1 MFATAFARF
10 TRIAAG
16 PLAEVAPAG
25 RRFQLAAPDVPV
37 LIFDDATGGVIDLD
51 LRGTDS
57 EILARLPVLP
67 QQAAARAPGRPKL
80 GVVPREVT
88 LLPRHWDWL
97 SAQPGGASATLRR
110 LVEDARKADG
120 LILLGY
126 GDYEVYR
133 GRQAQLIRQG
143 THFVRWGAVGPDEQ
157 DGRTIGC
164 DNRAGGWLAGK
175 HLIARGRR
183 RIAFLAD
190 KGVVDGFGHVSA
202 RHDKREHCPFTIL
215 PGGSI

>member
-120 LILLGY
+120 GAGRSRALQERCYRFLTAIAGDLPCYEEAIRALFADDRPALAAKMQDWPPDISAHALHLL
-126 GDYEVYR
+126 
-133 GRQAQLIRQG
+133 QA
-143 THFVRWGAVGPDEQ
+143 AED
-157 DGRTIGC
+157 
-164 DNRAGGWLAGK
+164 
-175 HLIARGRR
+175 
-183 RIAFLAD
+183 
-190 KGVVDGFGHVSA
+190 
-202 RHDKREHCPFTIL
+202 
-215 PGGSI
+215 